1 MKFLRKT
8 IKNNINENMQLNE
21 STPKIGYQHI
31 LDVEHMNLTN
41 WLRKYGFEIELITE
55 YDFKGSNVVGMFLN
69 SEQTDAH
76 VFPIAINIPAILE
89 TARELSYD
97 EYSFNNEIAYGFRGT
112 LWHEAGH
119 GIFEYLDSIYDLDDL
134 NEEDV
139 VEEFAEYQEDSELF
153 DILTQ
158 YIKEYAEEDE

>member
-1 MKFLRKT
+1 M
-8 IKNNINENMQLNE
+8 
-21 STPKIGYQHI
+21 
-31 LDVEHMNLTN
+31 
-41 WLRKYGFEIELITE
+41 RKYGFEIELVTE
-55 YDFKGSNVVGMFLN
+55 YDFEGTNAVGMFLN
-69 SEQTDAH
+69 SEQTDATI
-76 VFPIAINIPAILE
+76 FPIAINIPAILE

-158 YIKEYAEEDE
+158 YLKEYAEENE